1 MQDPPLFVL
10 RGVHQQLGPALG
22 AAAEGKWTNPILQ
35 VVMMIVMVKMVMIIM
50 NDSYDYELGGGDD
63 DHDVARFGDGR
74 AVLRSSVREFLCS
87 EAMAA
92 LGVSR
97 NPCPSGWFAKILF
110 DHNS

>member
-1 MQDPPLFVL
+1 MDEPHTPGGDDDSHGENGDDDVN
-10 RGVHQQLGPALG
+10 
-22 AAAEGKWTNPILQ
+22 E
-35 VVMMIVMVKMVMIIM
+35 
-50 NDSYDYELGGGDD
+50 SYDYELGGTDD

-110 DHNS
+110 DHNL

>member
-1 MQDPPLFVL
+1 MDVPHTPGGDDDNHGENGDDNHDDDV
-10 RGVHQQLGPALG
+10 
-22 AAAEGKWTNPILQ
+22 
-35 VVMMIVMVKMVMIIM
+35 
-50 NDSYDYELGGGDD
+50 NDSYDYKLGEGDD

-97 NPCPSGWFAKILF
+97 NPCLSGWFAKILF

>member
-1 MQDPPLFVL
+1 MPPVGRLWPSNHDDDVN
-10 RGVHQQLGPALG
+10 
-22 AAAEGKWTNPILQ
+22 E
-35 VVMMIVMVKMVMIIM
+35 
-50 NDSYDYELGGGDD
+50 SYDYKLGGGDD

-97 NPCPSGWFAKILF
+97 PFL
-110 DHNS
+110 

>member
-1 MQDPPLFVL
+1 MDVPHTPGGGDDSHGENGDDNHDDDV
-10 RGVHQQLGPALG
+10 
-22 AAAEGKWTNPILQ
+22 
-35 VVMMIVMVKMVMIIM
+35 
-50 NDSYDYELGGGDD
+50 NDSYGYELGGTDD

-92 LGVSR
+92 LGVSS

-110 DHNS
+110 DHNL

>member
-1 MQDPPLFVL
+1 MDVPHT
-10 RGVHQQLGPALG
+10 RGGDDDSHGENG
-22 AAAEGKWTNPILQ
+22 DNSHDDD
-35 VVMMIVMVKMVMIIM
+35 VV
-50 NDSYDYELGGGDD
+50 DSYAYELDGGDD